1 MPSLFLLLLVFAGNT
16 TAAQSNDS
24 ITVELNKT
32 SFVPGDSISM
42 EISLLNY
49 TTVARAATIQ
59 LWIEN
64 VKTGRRW
71 KYRYPLVNG
80 YLAATLAIDS
90 SLPGGVY
97 TLNFLLQKTFF
108 KLTGTVKNRNKK
120 DKEINY
126 VMISKNKQ
134 MMAGAVPIT
143 ETDQFT
149 VKNLLFQDSA
159 FIIFSRLK
167 QKKNELLIDIETALD
182 SAFVPSAINT
192 QLISIGNE
200 AMLQPLPTGYT
211 FTADNTVYK
220 IILPEVIIKSRS
232 SKRLEDF
239 QNENVSG
246 AFTADDAVILDG
258 LGSDEMANAPD
269 FYTYLTTKVGGLRIV
284 IDNESGNRSLVWRNQ
299 PVEMFINEIRLEPDL
314 PFLINPSD
322 IALIK
327 VFRPGTQVASNTSAG
342 GAIAVY
348 TKTGEYNKASNRSY
362 SFYITGYTGLEA
374 RWQ

>member
-1 MPSLFLLLLVFAGNT
+1 MRWLFLLLLVLLGNT
-16 TAAQSNDS
+16 AAAQPKDS

-32 SFVPGDSISM
+32 SFVPGDSIGM
-42 EISLLNY
+42 EISLHNY
-49 TTVARAATIQ
+49 TTVARTASIQ

-64 VKTGRRW
+64 IKTGRRW

-90 SLPGGVY
+90 SLPSGVY
-97 TLNFLLQKTFF
+97 ALNFLLQKTFF
-108 KLTGTVKNRNKK
+108 KLTGTVKNRYKK

-134 MMAGAVPIT
+134 MMMGAVPIS

-159 FIIFSRLK
+159 FIIFSRVK
-167 QKKNELLIDIETALD
+167 QKRNDLLIDIETSLD
-182 SAFVPSAINT
+182 SAFVPSAIHT
-192 QLISIGNE
+192 QLIRIGNE
-200 AMLQPLPTGYT
+200 ENLQPLTAAYA

-220 IILPEVIIKSRS
+220 IILPEVVIKTRS
-232 SKRLEDF
+232 TKRLEDF

-246 AFTADDAVILDG
+246 AFTAGDAIVLDG

-284 IDNESGNRSLVWRNQ
+284 IDNENGNRSLVWRNQ

-327 VFRPGTQVASNTSAG
+327 IFRPGTQVASDASAG

-348 TKTGEYNKASNRSY
+348 TKTGDYNKAGNRSY